1 MDIAV
6 LIKQVP
12 DTDEVK
18 MDPEKGTM
26 IRDGVGNLINPLD
39 LNALEA
45 ALALVKERGGTV
57 TVLSMGPA
65 QTERALREALALGAD
80 RALLLSDRAFAG
92 ADTWATAKVLA
103 ALLEKKGPFDVILAG
118 EKATDGET
126 GQVGPEVATFL
137 SLPFATYVSRLEA
150 SDEGMTVRRTVEEG
164 YQHLRLPFP
173 CLLTVLH
180 DLNEPSMP
188 TLAGK
193 KRGRRAE
200 IERFGLDDLGLDRSE
215 VGLSGSPTRVVKIDH
230 PKITRQTAFF
240 AGSHL
245 DEGIEHVLTLLKEKA
260 LLQGGCRP

>member
-26 IRDGVGNLINPLD
+26 IRDGVGSLINPLD
-39 LNALEA
+39 MNALEA
-45 ALALVKERGGTV
+45 ALTLARRGGTV
-57 TVLSMGPA
+57 TALSMGPA
-65 QTERALREALALGAD
+65 QAERALREALALGAD

-92 ADTWATAKVLA
+92 ADTWATDKVLA
-103 ALLEKKGPFDVILAG
+103 ALLEKEGPFDVILAG

-126 GQVGPEVATFL
+126 GQVGPAVATFL
-137 SLPFATYVSRLEA
+137 SVPFATYVSRIEA
-150 SDEGMTVRRTVEEG
+150 SDEGITVRRTVEEG
-164 YQHLRLPFP
+164 YQHLRLPRP

-193 KRGRRAE
+193 KRGRRAQV
-200 IERFGLDDLGLDRSE
+200 ERFGLDDLGLDRSE
-215 VGLSGSPTRVVKIDH
+215 VGLSGSPTRVVRIAH
-230 PKITRQTAFF
+230 PKLSRKTAFF
-240 AGSHL
+240 GGKDL
-245 DEGIEHVLTLLKEKA
+245 DAGIEQVIGLLREKA
-260 LLQGGCRP
+260 LLQGGCRS

>member
-26 IRDGVGNLINPLD
+26 IRDGVGSLINPLD

-45 ALALVKERGGTV
+45 ALSLTGQRQETV
-57 TVLSMGPA
+57 TVLSMGPPQA
-65 QTERALREALALGAD
+65 ERALREGLALGAE
-80 RALLLSDRAFAG
+80 RAFLLSDRAFAG

-103 ALLEKKGPFDVILAG
+103 MLLEKTGPYDLILAG
-118 EKATDGET
+118 GKATDGET
-126 GQVGPEVATFL
+126 GQVGPEVATL
-137 SLPFATYVSRLEA
+137 LGLPFATYVSRLEA
-150 SDEGMTVRRTVEEG
+150 ATEGVTVRRTVEEG
-164 YQHLRLPFP
+164 YQRLRLPCP
-173 CLLTVLH
+173 CLVTVLH

-200 IERFGLDDLGLDRSE
+200 VTRWGLADLGLDASE
-215 VGLSGSPTRVVKIDH
+215 VGLTGSPTRVVRIAH
-230 PKITRQTAFF
+230 PKIARKTAFYG
-240 AGSHL
+240 AKDL
-245 DEGIEHVLTLLKEKA
+245 DKGIAHVLALLREKA
-260 LLQGGCRP
+260 LLQGGDRP

>member
-1 MDIAV
+1 MNIAV

-26 IRDGVGNLINPLD
+26 IRDGVGSLINPLD

-45 ALALVKERGGTV
+45 ALVLKGEQGGTV
-57 TVLSMGPA
+57 TVLSMGPPQA
-65 QTERALREALALGAD
+65 ERALREGLALGAD
-80 RALLLSDRAFAG
+80 RAHLLSDRAFAG

-103 ALLEKKGPFDVILAG
+103 TLLEKTGPYDLVLAG

-126 GQVGPEVATFL
+126 GQVGPEVATL
-137 SLPFATYVSRLEA
+137 LGLPFATYVSRLSAADGGLE
-150 SDEGMTVRRTVEEG
+150 VRRTVEEG
-164 YQHLRLPFP
+164 YQRLRLPYP
-173 CLLTVLH
+173 CLATVLH

-200 IERFGLDDLGLDRSE
+200 VTRWGLSDLGLEGTE
-215 VGLSGSPTRVVKIDH
+215 VGLSGSPTRVVRIAH
-230 PKITRQTAFF
+230 PRITRQTAFYG
-240 AGSHL
+240 ARDL
-245 DEGIEHVLTLLKEKA
+245 DRGIAHVVALLKEKA
-260 LLQGGCRP
+260 LLQGGGQA